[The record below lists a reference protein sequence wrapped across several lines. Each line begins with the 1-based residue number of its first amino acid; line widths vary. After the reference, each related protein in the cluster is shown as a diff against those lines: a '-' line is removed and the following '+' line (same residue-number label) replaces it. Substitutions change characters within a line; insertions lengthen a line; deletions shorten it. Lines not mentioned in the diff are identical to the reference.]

1 MVGCL
6 VHEDTAYAEPC
17 GLVLLGPTGVA
28 LDLGT
33 GLFVGLVAV
42 VDSDIAHRVHVA
54 VGIQPGYFSGIV
66 LVGERGVTGTTV
78 RIDNDQE
85 F

>member
-1 MVGCL
+1 MVGCF
-6 VHEDTAYAEPC
+6 VHEDTPYAEPC

-28 LDLGT
+28 LDFGT
-33 GLFVGLVAV
+33 GLFVGLLAV

-66 LVGERGVTGTTV
+66 LIGERGVTGATV
-78 RIDNDQE
+78 GIDDDEE